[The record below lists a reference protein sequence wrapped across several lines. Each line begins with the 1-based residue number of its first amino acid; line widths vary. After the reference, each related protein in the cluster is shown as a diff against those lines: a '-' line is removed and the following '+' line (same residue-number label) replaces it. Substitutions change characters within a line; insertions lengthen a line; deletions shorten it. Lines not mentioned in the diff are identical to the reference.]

1 MINWRG
7 LDVNQRA
14 RKSYLISTS
23 GNYFLNNT
31 RADVTLGLV
40 GSNLELMNYFSAIT
54 VDNVDVESEFTLGQ
68 RKRKTSIRGKRC
80 KKAGIKNTK

>member
-1 MINWRG
+1 
-7 LDVNQRA
+7 
-14 RKSYLISTS
+14 
-23 GNYFLNNT
+23 
-31 RADVTLGLV
+31 
-40 GSNLELMNYFSAIT
+40 MNYFSAIT